1 MKGQAMCHSMRF
13 TIVYNKN
20 VCSLVSK
27 VSANVRKNANY
38 TFTCI
43 PEIMHHGFIAQ
54 TNTAIFMKQYA
65 SVCWCC
71 ITFIRWYIHSLHL
84 AH

>member
-43 PEIMHHGFIAQ
+43 PE
-54 TNTAIFMKQYA
+54 NTAIFMKQYA

-71 ITFIRWYIHSLHL
+71 ITVIRWYIHSLHL
-84 AH
+84 